1 MDFLQVNFKAG
12 FTMPKIFVLRHQL
25 QEQQAKL
32 RQHDKGGESSNSPSL
47 SSDEE
52 KGFEPATSKKQAGV
66 IIQPPVLNLAPVTSL
81 QQPQPEV
88 SDILQRP
95 PPGLVIQPIPPPQ
108 PQPQTSVQSTSSPT
122 AGKQILIFL
131 VCFLSRY
138 FRKN

>member
-1 MDFLQVNFKAG
+1 
-12 FTMPKIFVLRHQL
+12 MPKIFVLRHQL

-52 KGFEPATSKKQAGV
+52 KFEPAASKKAGV
-66 IIQPPVLNLAPVTSL
+66 VQPPVLLPPVVPL
-81 QQPQPEV
+81 PQPQQPEV

-108 PQPQTSVQSTSSPT
+108 PQTSAPSTSSPA
-122 AGKQILIFL
+122 AGKQTLKTYPYLLKLLRGKVINSIF
-131 VCFLSRY
+131 S
-138 FRKN
+138 

>member
-1 MDFLQVNFKAG
+1 
-12 FTMPKIFVLRHQL
+12 MPKIFVLRHQL

-108 PQPQTSVQSTSSPT
+108 PQPQTSAPSTSSPT
-122 AGKQILIFL
+122 AGKKSLNIFSL
-131 VCFLSRY
+131 FLNIKAHVKSSI
-138 FRKN
+138 